1 MNPLLKK
8 ILSRYLA
15 PAGEEGADT
24 SGADTGTAVA
34 DPDDDYL
41 ALPEEE
47 RRKLRGDLDGDDLS
61 QESLQAL
68 IASEGGEGGG
78 GGSGQ
83 PPAGGDAAHGAED
96 DGTGGQGTRGGG
108 IPRARFNAVND
119 ERKAALER
127 AAALEAEIAQ
137 LRGGYLGHLA
147 APAAAPAPAAE
158 RRQLDVA
165 QAEEQYA
172 QLMLD
177 GDTKEAAKLR
187 MQINAAI
194 EDAAFERYNRAAADS
209 VAQARNAETVESLL
223 QSYPW
228 LEEPEGAQ
236 AMDLIEASVTF
247 KTSRGVPMHQALTEA
262 VQTIAPRFAPAGHPP
277 GGIQGQGGSV
287 DIRPERAARR
297 GAQHSMLQP
306 PSVQAG
312 LGNRATAA
320 AIDPTKITDDEYMQL
335 PEAERKRLRGD

>member
-8 ILSRYLA
+8 ILFRYMA
-15 PAGEEGADT
+15 PAGEEGSDT
-24 SGADTGTAVA
+24 TGTDTAVA
-34 DPDDDYL
+34 DSDDDYL

-68 IASEGGEGGG
+68 VASEGGEGG
-78 GGSGQ
+78 GQ

-108 IPRARFNAVND
+108 IPRARFNEVND

-127 AAALEAEIAQ
+127 AAALEAELVQ
-137 LRGGYLGHLA
+137 LRGGQPVQSA

-194 EDAAFERYNRAAADS
+194 EDAAFERYRQANAAS
-209 VAQARNAETVESLL
+209 TAQARATETVESLI
-223 QSYPW
+223 QAYPW
-228 LEEPEGAQ
+228 LEEPEGAE
-236 AMDLIEASVTF
+236 AMDLIEASVAF
-247 KTSRGVPMHQALTEA
+247 KTGRGMPLHQAMTEA

-312 LGNRATAA
+312 LGNRTTAA
-320 AIDPTKITDDEYMQL
+320 AIDPTKITDDEYMEL

>member
-24 SGADTGTAVA
+24 AGADTGTAVA

-47 RRKLRGDLDGDDLS
+47 RRKLRGDLDGDDVS
-61 QESLQAL
+61 HESLQSL

-78 GGSGQ
+78 GGQ

-108 IPRARFNAVND
+108 IPRARFNEVND

-127 AAALEAEIAQ
+127 AAALEAELAQ
-137 LRGGYLGHLA
+137 LRGSQPVQTA

-187 MQINAAI
+187 MQINTAI
-194 EDAAFERYNRAAADS
+194 EDAAFERYRQANAASA
-209 VAQARNAETVESLL
+209 AQARATETVESLI
-223 QSYPW
+223 QAYPW
-228 LEEPEGAQ
+228 LEEPEGAE
-236 AMDLIEASVTF
+236 AMDLIEASVAM
-247 KTSRGVPMHQALTEA
+247 KTGRGMPLHQAMTEA

-312 LGNRATAA
+312 LGNRSTAA
-320 AIDPTKITDDEYMQL
+320 AIDPTKITDDEYMEL

>member
-8 ILSRYLA
+8 ILFRYMA
-15 PAGEEGADT
+15 PAGEEGSDT
-24 SGADTGTAVA
+24 TGTDTAVA
-34 DPDDDYL
+34 DPEDEYL

-61 QESLQAL
+61 QEALQAL
-68 IASEGGEGGG
+68 VAREGGEAGGG
-78 GGSGQ
+78 GGGQ
-83 PPAGGDAAHGAED
+83 PLTGGDADNGSED
-96 DGTGGQGTRGGG
+96 DGAGGQGTRGSG
-108 IPRARFNAVND
+108 IPRARFNEVND

-127 AAALEAEIAQ
+127 AAALEAELAQ
-137 LRGGYLGHLA
+137 LRGGQPGQTA

-158 RRQLDVA
+158 RRQFDIA

-194 EDAAFERYNRAAADS
+194 EDSAFARYTQASAATAAEARDLATAESLIEAFPYLETEEGAAALELIQDS
-209 VAQARNAETVESLL
+209 VAMKL
-223 QSYPW
+223 
-228 LEEPEGAQ
+228 
-236 AMDLIEASVTF
+236 
-247 KTSRGVPMHQALTEA
+247 SRGVPLGQAMTEA
-262 VQTIAPRFAPAGHPP
+262 VHAIAPRFAPAGAPSR
-277 GGIQGQGGSV
+277 GFQSAATSV
-287 DIRPERAARR
+287 DIRTAQAARR

-312 LGNRATAA
+312 LGNRTTAA
-320 AIDPTKITDDEYMQL
+320 AIDPTKITDEEYMEL

>member
-8 ILSRYLA
+8 ILSRYMA
-15 PAGEEGADT
+15 PAGEEGTNT
-24 SGADTGTAVA
+24 SGTDTAVA

-41 ALPEEE
+41 SLSEEE
-47 RRKLRGDLDGDDLS
+47 RRSQRGDLDGDDLN
-61 QESLQAL
+61 QEALQSL

-78 GGSGQ
+78 GQ
-83 PPAGGDAAHGAED
+83 PPTSGEATHGVED

-108 IPRARFNAVND
+108 IPRSRFNAVND

-127 AAALEAEIAQ
+127 AAALEAELAQ
-137 LRGGYLGHLA
+137 LRGGQPAHAGA
-147 APAAAPAPAAE
+147 TAAAQPHAAE
-158 RRQLDVA
+158 RGQLDIA

-194 EDAAFERYNRAAADS
+194 EDSAFARYTQASAANAAEARDLATAESLIEAYPYLETEEGAGALELIQDS
-209 VAQARNAETVESLL
+209 VAMKIN
-223 QSYPW
+223 
-228 LEEPEGAQ
+228 
-236 AMDLIEASVTF
+236 
-247 KTSRGVPMHQALTEA
+247 RGVPLGQAMTEA
-262 VQTIAPRFAPAGHPP
+262 VHAIAPRFAPAGHPP

-287 DIRPERAARR
+287 DIRTARAARR
-297 GAQHSMLQP
+297 GAQDSMLQP
-306 PSVQAG
+306 PSVLAG
-312 LGNRATAA
+312 IGNRATAA
-320 AIDPTKITDDEYMQL
+320 AIDPLKITDDEHVAL

>member
-8 ILSRYLA
+8 ILSRYMA
-15 PAGEEGADT
+15 PAGEEGTDT
-24 SGADTGTAVA
+24 SGTDTAVA

-41 ALPEEE
+41 SLSEEE
-47 RRKLRGDLDGDDLS
+47 RRSQRGDLDGDDLN
-61 QESLQAL
+61 QEALQSL

-78 GGSGQ
+78 GQ
-83 PPAGGDAAHGAED
+83 PPTSGEATHGVED

-108 IPRARFNAVND
+108 IPRSRFNAVND

-127 AAALEAEIAQ
+127 AAALEAELAQ
-137 LRGGYLGHLA
+137 LRGGQPVQTA
-147 APAAAPAPAAE
+147 APATAPAPAAE

-194 EDAAFERYNRAAADS
+194 EDSAFERYRQANAASA
-209 VAQARNAETVESLL
+209 AQARDLETAASLV
-223 QSYPW
+223 QAYPW
-228 LEEPEGAQ
+228 LDEPEGAE
-236 AMDLIEASVTF
+236 ALDLIEASMALKV
-247 KTSRGVPMHQALTEA
+247 SRGMDKNQALIEA

-287 DIRPERAARR
+287 DIRPARAAQR

-306 PSVQAG
+306 PSVLAG
-312 LGNRATAA
+312 IGNRATAA
-320 AIDPTKITDDEYMQL
+320 AIDPLKITDDEHVAL

>member
-8 ILSRYLA
+8 ILFRYMA
-15 PAGEEGADT
+15 PAGEEGTDT
-24 SGADTGTAVA
+24 TGTDTAVA

-68 IASEGGEGGG
+68 VASEGGQGGG
-78 GGSGQ
+78 GGQ
-83 PPAGGDAAHGAED
+83 PPAGADAAHGVED
-96 DGTGGQGTRGGG
+96 EGLGGQGTRGGG
-108 IPRARFNAVND
+108 IPRARFNEVND

-127 AAALEAEIAQ
+127 AAALEAELAQ
-137 LRGGYLGHLA
+137 LRGGQPVQSA

-194 EDAAFERYNRAAADS
+194 EDSAFERYRQANAASA
-209 VAQARNAETVESLL
+209 AQARDLETAASLV
-223 QSYPW
+223 QAYPW
-228 LEEPEGAQ
+228 LDEPEGAE
-236 AMDLIEASVTF
+236 ALDLIEVSMALKV
-247 KTSRGVPMHQALTEA
+247 SRGMDKNQALIEA

-312 LGNRATAA
+312 LGNRTTAA
-320 AIDPTKITDDEYMQL
+320 AIDPTKITDDEYMEL

>member
-8 ILSRYLA
+8 ILFRYMA
-15 PAGEEGADT
+15 PAGEDGTDT
-24 SGADTGTAVA
+24 TGTNTAVA

-47 RRKLRGDLDGDDLS
+47 RRKLRGDLDGDDVS
-61 QESLQAL
+61 QESLQSL

-78 GGSGQ
+78 GGQ

-108 IPRARFNAVND
+108 IPRARFNEVND

-127 AAALEAEIAQ
+127 AAALEAELAQ
-137 LRGGYLGHLA
+137 LRGSQPVQTA

-194 EDAAFERYNRAAADS
+194 EDSAFERYRQANAASA
-209 VAQARNAETVESLL
+209 AQARATETVESLI
-223 QSYPW
+223 QAYPW
-228 LEEPEGAQ
+228 LEEPEGAE
-236 AMDLIEASVTF
+236 AMDLIEASVAF
-247 KTSRGVPMHQALTEA
+247 KTGRGIPLHQAVTEA

-287 DIRPERAARR
+287 DIRPGRAARR

-312 LGNRATAA
+312 LGNRSTAA
-320 AIDPTKITDDEYMQL
+320 AIDPTKITDDEYMEL

>member
-8 ILSRYLA
+8 ILFPYMA
-15 PAGEEGADT
+15 PAGEEGSDT
-24 SGADTGTAVA
+24 TGTDAAVV

-68 IASEGGEGGG
+68 VASAGGEGGG
-78 GGSGQ
+78 GGQ
-83 PPAGGDAAHGAED
+83 PPAGADAAHGAED
-96 DGTGGQGTRGGG
+96 EGLGGQGTRGGG
-108 IPRARFNAVND
+108 IPRARFNEVND

-127 AAALEAEIAQ
+127 AAALEAELAQ
-137 LRGGYLGHLA
+137 LRGGQPVQTA

-158 RRQLDVA
+158 RRELDVA

-194 EDAAFERYNRAAADS
+194 EDAAFERYRQANAASA
-209 VAQARNAETVESLL
+209 AQARATETVESLI
-223 QSYPW
+223 QAYPW
-228 LEEPEGAQ
+228 LEEPEGAE
-236 AMDLIEASVTF
+236 AMDLIEASVAF
-247 KTSRGVPMHQALTEA
+247 KTSRGMPLHQAMTEA

-312 LGNRATAA
+312 LGNRSTAA
-320 AIDPTKITDDEYMQL
+320 AIDPTKITDDEYMEL

>member
-8 ILSRYLA
+8 ILFRYMA
-15 PAGEEGADT
+15 PAGEEGTDT
-24 SGADTGTAVA
+24 SGTDTAVA

-61 QESLQAL
+61 QEAPLAL
-68 IASEGGEGGG
+68 VASEGGDGGG
-78 GGSGQ
+78 GGQ
-83 PPAGGDAAHGAED
+83 PPAEGEVAHGAEE
-96 DGTGGQGTRGGG
+96 DGSGGHGTRGGG

-127 AAALEAEIAQ
+127 AAALEAELAQ
-137 LRGGYLGHLA
+137 LRGGQPGQTA

-158 RRQLDVA
+158 RRQFDIA

-194 EDAAFERYNRAAADS
+194 EDSAFARYTQASAANAAEARDLATAESLIEAYPYLETEEGADALELIQDS
-209 VAQARNAETVESLL
+209 VAMKIN
-223 QSYPW
+223 
-228 LEEPEGAQ
+228 
-236 AMDLIEASVTF
+236 
-247 KTSRGVPMHQALTEA
+247 RGVPLSQAMTEA
-262 VQTIAPRFAPAGHPP
+262 VHAIAPRFAPAGHPP

-312 LGNRATAA
+312 LGNRTTAA
-320 AIDPTKITDDEYMQL
+320 AIDPTKITDDEYMEL

>member
-8 ILSRYLA
+8 ILFRYMA

-24 SGADTGTAVA
+24 AGADTGTAVA

-47 RRKLRGDLDGDDLS
+47 RRQLRGDLDSDDLS

-68 IASEGGEGGG
+68 VASEGGEGGG
-78 GGSGQ
+78 GGR
-83 PPAGGDAAHGAED
+83 PLAGTDAGHGAED
-96 DGTGGQGTRGGG
+96 EGPGGQGTRGGG
-108 IPRARFNAVND
+108 IPRARFNEVND

-127 AAALEAEIAQ
+127 AAALEAELAQ
-137 LRGGYLGHLA
+137 LRSGQPVRTA
-147 APAAAPAPAAE
+147 VPAAAPAPAAE

-194 EDAAFERYNRAAADS
+194 EDSALERYRQANAASA
-209 VAQARNAETVESLL
+209 AQARDLETAASLV
-223 QSYPW
+223 QAYPW
-228 LEEPEGAQ
+228 LDEPEGAE
-236 AMDLIEASVTF
+236 AMDLIEASVTL
-247 KTSRGVPMHQALTEA
+247 KTSRGMPMHQALTEA

-277 GGIQGQGGSV
+277 GGVQGQGGSV
-287 DIRPERAARR
+287 DIRTGRAVRR
-297 GAQHSMLQP
+297 GAEHSMLQP

-312 LGNRATAA
+312 IGNRAAPPR
-320 AIDPTKITDDEYMQL
+320 IDPEKITEEEYTDL
-335 PEAERKRLRGD
+335 PLAERKRIRGD

>member
-8 ILSRYLA
+8 ILFRYMA
-15 PAGEEGADT
+15 PAGEEGTDT
-24 SGADTGTAVA
+24 SGTDTAVA

-61 QESLQAL
+61 QEPLQAL
-68 IASEGGEGGG
+68 VASEGGDGGG
-78 GGSGQ
+78 GGQ
-83 PPAGGDAAHGAED
+83 PPAEGEAAHGAEE
-96 DGTGGQGTRGGG
+96 DGSGGQGTRGGG

-127 AAALEAEIAQ
+127 AAALEAELAQ
-137 LRGGYLGHLA
+137 LRGGQPGQTA

-158 RRQLDVA
+158 RRQFDIA

-194 EDAAFERYNRAAADS
+194 EDSAFARYTQASAASAAEARDLATAESLIEAYPYLETEEGAAALELIQDS
-209 VAQARNAETVESLL
+209 VAMKIN
-223 QSYPW
+223 
-228 LEEPEGAQ
+228 
-236 AMDLIEASVTF
+236 
-247 KTSRGVPMHQALTEA
+247 RGVPLSQAMTEA
-262 VQTIAPRFAPAGHPP
+262 VHAIAPRFAPAGHPP

-312 LGNRATAA
+312 LGNRSTAA
-320 AIDPTKITDDEYMQL
+320 AIDPTKITDDEYMEL

>member
-24 SGADTGTAVA
+24 AGADTGTAVA

-68 IASEGGEGGG
+68 VASEGGEGGG
-78 GGSGQ
+78 GGQ
-83 PPAGGDAAHGAED
+83 PPAGADAAHGAED
-96 DGTGGQGTRGGG
+96 EGLGGQGTRGGG
-108 IPRARFNAVND
+108 IPRARFNEVND

-127 AAALEAEIAQ
+127 AAALEAELAQ
-137 LRGGYLGHLA
+137 LRGSQPVQTA

-187 MQINAAI
+187 MQINTAI
-194 EDAAFERYNRAAADS
+194 EDAAFERYRQANAASA
-209 VAQARNAETVESLL
+209 AQARATETVESLI
-223 QSYPW
+223 QAYPW
-228 LEEPEGAQ
+228 LEEPEGAE
-236 AMDLIEASVTF
+236 AMDLIEASVAF
-247 KTSRGVPMHQALTEA
+247 KTGRGMPLHQAMTEA

-312 LGNRATAA
+312 LGNRTTAA
-320 AIDPTKITDDEYMQL
+320 AIDPTKITDDEYMEL

>member
-8 ILSRYLA
+8 ILFRYMA
-15 PAGEEGADT
+15 PAGEEGSDT
-24 SGADTGTAVA
+24 TGTDTAVA
-34 DPDDDYL
+34 DSDDDYL

-68 IASEGGEGGG
+68 LASEGGEGG
-78 GGSGQ
+78 GQ

-108 IPRARFNAVND
+108 IPRARFNEVND

-127 AAALEAEIAQ
+127 AAALEAELAQ
-137 LRGGYLGHLA
+137 LRGGQPVQTS

-194 EDAAFERYNRAAADS
+194 EDSAFERYRQANAASA
-209 VAQARNAETVESLL
+209 AQARDLETAASLV
-223 QSYPW
+223 QAYPW
-228 LEEPEGAQ
+228 LDEPEGAE
-236 AMDLIEASVTF
+236 ALDLIEASMALKV
-247 KTSRGVPMHQALTEA
+247 SRGMDKNQALIEA
-262 VQTIAPRFAPAGHPP
+262 VQTIAPRFAPAGAPSR
-277 GGIQGQGGSV
+277 GFQDSGASV
-287 DIRPERAARR
+287 DIRTQRAAHR

-312 LGNRATAA
+312 LENRASAA
-320 AIDPTKITDDEYMQL
+320 AIDPSKITDDEYMQL

>member
-8 ILSRYLA
+8 ILFRYMA
-15 PAGEEGADT
+15 PAGEEGTDT
-24 SGADTGTAVA
+24 TGTDTAVA

-68 IASEGGEGGG
+68 VASEGGEGGG
-78 GGSGQ
+78 Q
-83 PPAGGDAAHGAED
+83 PPAGADAAHGAED
-96 DGTGGQGTRGGG
+96 EGLGGQGTRGGG
-108 IPRARFNAVND
+108 IPRARFNEVND

-127 AAALEAEIAQ
+127 AAALEAELAQ
-137 LRGGYLGHLA
+137 LRGGQPVQTA
-147 APAAAPAPAAE
+147 APAAASAPAAE

-187 MQINAAI
+187 MQINAAL
-194 EDAAFERYNRAAADS
+194 EDAAFERYRQANAASA
-209 VAQARNAETVESLL
+209 AQARDLETAASLV
-223 QSYPW
+223 QAYPW
-228 LEEPEGAQ
+228 LDEPEGAE
-236 AMDLIEASVTF
+236 ALDLIEVSMALKV
-247 KTSRGVPMHQALTEA
+247 SRGMDKNQALIEA

-312 LGNRATAA
+312 LGNRSTAA

>member
-8 ILSRYLA
+8 ILSRYMA
-15 PAGEEGADT
+15 PAGEEGTDT
-24 SGADTGTAVA
+24 TGTDTAVA
-34 DPDDDYL
+34 DPEDDYL

-61 QESLQAL
+61 QEALQAL
-68 IASEGGEGGG
+68 VASEGGDGGG
-78 GGSGQ
+78 GGL
-83 PPAGGDAAHGAED
+83 PPGEGEAAHGAEE
-96 DGTGGQGTRGGG
+96 DGNGGQGTRGGG

-127 AAALEAEIAQ
+127 AAALEAELAQ
-137 LRGGYLGHLA
+137 LRGGQPGQTA

-158 RRQLDVA
+158 RRQFDIA
-165 QAEEQYA
+165 EAEERYA

-177 GDTKEAAKLR
+177 GDTKEATKLR

-194 EDAAFERYNRAAADS
+194 EDSAFARYTQASAANAAEARDLATAESLIEAYPYLETEEGADALELIQDS
-209 VAQARNAETVESLL
+209 VAMKIN
-223 QSYPW
+223 
-228 LEEPEGAQ
+228 
-236 AMDLIEASVTF
+236 
-247 KTSRGVPMHQALTEA
+247 RGVPLSQAMTEA
-262 VQTIAPRFAPAGHPP
+262 VHAIAPRFAPAGHPP

-297 GAQHSMLQP
+297 GAQDSMLQP

-312 LGNRATAA
+312 IGNRATAA

>member
-8 ILSRYLA
+8 ILFRYMA
-15 PAGEEGADT
+15 PAGEEGSDT
-24 SGADTGTAVA
+24 TGTDTAVA
-34 DPDDDYL
+34 DSDDDYL

-68 IASEGGEGGG
+68 VASEGGEGGG
-78 GGSGQ
+78 Q
-83 PPAGGDAAHGAED
+83 PPAGADAAHGAED
-96 DGTGGQGTRGGG
+96 EGLGGQGTRGGG
-108 IPRARFNAVND
+108 IPRARFNEVND

-127 AAALEAEIAQ
+127 AAALEAELAQ
-137 LRGGYLGHLA
+137 LRGGQPVQTA
-147 APAAAPAPAAE
+147 VPAAAPAPAAE

-194 EDAAFERYNRAAADS
+194 EDSAFERYRQANAASA
-209 VAQARNAETVESLL
+209 AQARDLETAASLV
-223 QSYPW
+223 QAYPW
-228 LEEPEGAQ
+228 LDEPEGAE
-236 AMDLIEASVTF
+236 ALDLIEASMTLKV
-247 KTSRGVPMHQALTEA
+247 SRGMDKNQALIEA

-287 DIRPERAARR
+287 DIRPERAVRR
-297 GAQHSMLQP
+297 GAQDSMLQP
-306 PSVQAG
+306 PGVQAG
-312 LGNRATAA
+312 IGNRAAPPR
-320 AIDPTKITDDEYMQL
+320 IDPEKITEDEYAAL
-335 PEAERKRLRGD
+335 PVAERKRIRGD